1 MAKRDYY
8 EILGVSRNASDDEIK
23 KAYRRLAQRYHP
35 DRNPG
40 DDDAAE
46 NFKEVKEAY
55 EVLSDS
61 QKRAAYDQ
69 FGHAGVD
76 PSAAPGGAGGP
87 RGYGGG
93 PGGGPDFSD
102 IFSDVFGDIF
112 GSGGRGGGGRARA
125 FRGSDLR
132 YTLELTLEE
141 AVSGTEKQ
149 IQVPTHVECD
159 ACHGSG
165 SRAGSQP
172 QTCPTCKGYGD
183 VRVQQGFFSI
193 QQTCPRCGGE
203 GTIVSDPCPKC
214 RGRGRVEDRKT
225 LNVRIPAGV
234 DTGDRIRLA
243 GEGEPGERGGPPG
256 DLYVQVAVKEH
267 EFFEREGADLHC
279 QVPVD
284 IVTAALGGEVEVPT
298 LEGRV
303 NLRIPPGTQS
313 DRVFRLRGKGV
324 KPVRGNR
331 QGDMLC
337 RVQVEVPVNLTKR
350 QKELLEEFRQTLQDT
365 GGKHHP
371 QTSSWLDKVKR
382 FFEELRT

>member
-1 MAKRDYY
+1 MAKSDYY

-23 KAYRRLAQRYHP
+23 KAYRRMAQKYHP

-46 NFKEVKEAY
+46 RFKEVKEAY
-55 EVLSDS
+55 EVLSDP

-76 PSAAPGGAGGP
+76 QQAAGGAGARGQGGFGP
-87 RGYGGG
+87 
-93 PGGGPDFSD
+93 GGPDFSD

-112 GSGGRGGGGRARA
+112 GGAGGRGGRARA
-125 FRGSDLR
+125 FRGADLR

-141 AVSGTEKQ
+141 AVRGTEEQ

-159 ACHGSG
+159 ACSGSG
-165 SRAGSQP
+165 SRGGAAP
-172 QTCPTCKGYGD
+172 QTCPTCKGHGD

-203 GTIVSDPCPKC
+203 GSVVTDPCPKC

-234 DTGDRIRLA
+234 DTGDRIRLS

-267 EFFEREGADLHC
+267 EFFERDGADLHC
-279 QVPVD
+279 EVPVD

-298 LEGRV
+298 LDGRV
-303 NLRIPPGTQS
+303 NLRIPPGTQPGQ
-313 DRVFRLRGKGV
+313 VFRLRGKGV

-331 QGDMLC
+331 QGDLLC
-337 RVQVEVPVNLTKR
+337 RMHVETPVNLTKR
-350 QKELLEEFRQTLQDT
+350 QRELLEEFRKTLEDT
-365 GGKHHP
+365 GGKHNPH
-371 QTSSWLDKVKR
+371 TSSWLDKVKSFIEGWR
-382 FFEELRT
+382 S